1 MHGPQPN
8 QHMHVIGSPTDGFGH
23 PVKRPNGPAKI
34 RMQTAAPRISDEAPA
49 FFGAENE
56 MVVKT
61 QIG

>member
-1 MHGPQPN
+1 MGGTQPN
-8 QHMHVIGSPTDGFGH
+8 QHMHVIGSPTDGFGY

-34 RMQTAAPRISDEAPA
+34 RMKAVAPRISDKEPA
-49 FFGAENE
+49 FFGAEDE